1 MSSLHSRRFGENN
14 ASLSLEEKM
23 FLRFQQERVKK
34 AKQSKFNLDSAE
46 APILTHKGQ
55 ILGNST
61 LTDEW
66 IESSDDE
73 NLGKDVVNQ
82 LHFGGGLVPTHR
94 VSDSLQ
100 NKTRADVL
108 QDIVM
113 KSKLYKL
120 EKKEAKNAQEDQREL
135 LDKAY
140 SDLVQ
145 TASLQ
150 FKPSRMDR
158 SEAGPE
164 DADEYDKSLRVMAFE
179 SRVQPSDRTKTKEE
193 LALSEYQKLAA
204 LEQDRLKRMK
214 PDYDEVGE
222 RKRKYSSNDDCIEEF
237 DTTEIHEDE
246 PSIDSEEFESEDENS
261 SSAGDSEENEEEEN
275 DQPIDWSVAA
285 GGEIADPSLTSSNL
299 SMPHSIDCPQF
310 LEDFKKLVNLY
321 AGTADSFSVLLERIL
336 AWNSIHLPGVKVEN
350 EKKMTVFFDVLVNYF
365 VILGD
370 SLPIVNQED
379 EVLSMVRHWAI
390 FFLLVLARAP
400 VVRHFPPSIRPSC
413 CISKFFSQEA
423 SVITR

>member
-1 MSSLHSRRFGENN
+1 
-14 ASLSLEEKM
+14 M

-145 TASLQ
+145 TASLE
-150 FKPSRMDR
+150 FKPTRMDR

-214 PDYDEVGE
+214 PDYDEGGE
-222 RKRKYSSNDDCIEEF
+222 RKRKYSTNDDCIEEF

-261 SSAGDSEENEEEEN
+261 SSAGDSEGNEEEEEN
-275 DQPIDWSVAA
+275 DQIEDCSVTS

-350 EKKMTVFFDVLVNYF
+350 EKKMTLFFDILVNYF

-379 EVLSMVRHWAI
+379 EVLSMVRQWAL

-400 VVRHFPPSIRPSC
+400 VVRHIPPRNRPSS

-423 SVITR
+423 SVIAR